1 MRARLDV
8 FLNRFVSKKLMV
20 FLIGTLFLFLGKLDG
35 EQWINLST
43 VYIGS
48 QAVIDTVI
56 KLRQNGKQ

>member
-56 KLRQNGKQ
+56 KLRGNGKQ